1 MIKNFKYFIFLIVSV
16 SLLFFFIIFIDWSLE
31 KIYFKSSKF
40 KLDDRT
46 KIKIELLDENKKLIE
61 AAKKNG
67 YENYY
72 YPSLYDQRGG
82 IFYDISK
89 KYNYA
94 PVGGKPN
101 TKVFYCNEGYGLI
114 KFKTDRYGLRN
125 NDKKWD
131 KKVDVIFIGDSF
143 VAGACVKDQDTIY
156 SNYEELTGLN
166 SLNIASGG
174 LEPFHYA
181 ALSNIFI
188 PRFKPKK
195 VFLIFYQNDNKQE
208 MTQLYNLYVLK
219 KKNYFKEA
227 QDENKM
233 NLFYNEVLDTTNNKK
248 SVKNKLK
255 DKIKSYGLL
264 TYALRSIKYRSTL
277 PTIRKIFKYEDIK
290 KYGTTNMGSIRA
302 SGVAAKKSI
311 SIALNHCKIV
321 NCKLTVAYIP
331 NSNFWKPLEQH
342 KRDNFINILNN
353 FTKSKSVDFIDTSKF
368 LDVNKGSID
377 YASKGGHL
385 SPVGY
390 EKIAKSLIDH

>member
-16 SLLFFFIIFIDWSLE
+16 SLLFFFIIFIEWSLE
-31 KIYFKSSKF
+31 KIIYKSKL
-40 KLDDRT
+40 KLDDR
-46 KIKIELLDENKKLIE
+46 IKIEIELIDENRKLIE
-61 AAKKNG
+61 TAKKNG

-72 YPSLYDQRGG
+72 YPALYDQRGG
-82 IFYDISK
+82 IFHDISK

-101 TKVFYCNEGYGLI
+101 TKTFYCNEGYGLI

-131 KKVDVIFIGDSF
+131 KKVDVLFIGDSF
-143 VAGACVKDQDTIY
+143 VAGACVKEQDTIY
-156 SNYEELTGLN
+156 SNYEKITGLN
-166 SLNIASGG
+166 SLNLASGG
-174 LEPFHYA
+174 IEPFHYA

-195 VFLIFYQNDNKQE
+195 VFLVFYRNDNKQE

-233 NLFYNEVLDTTNNKK
+233 KLFYNEVLDTTNNKT
-248 SVKNKLK
+248 STKNKLK

-264 TYALRSIKYRSTL
+264 TYVLRRIKDRSTL
-277 PTIRKIFKYEDIK
+277 PTIRKIFKFENSK
-290 KYGTTNMGSIRA
+290 KHETSNMGSIRA

-331 NSNFWKPLEQH
+331 NSNFWKPTDQH
-342 KRDNFINILNN
+342 KSDNFINILNN
-353 FTKSKSVDFIDTSKF
+353 FTKSKSVDFIDASKF
-368 LDVNKGSID
+368 LDVNEGSSD
-377 YASKGGHL
+377 YAPKGGHL
-385 SPVGY
+385 SPTGY
-390 EKIAKSLIDH
+390 EKVAKSLIDN